1 MGRRLIIA
9 AVLVAL
15 IAAAG
20 SAVASVAVFPQ
31 VTCNFDQSTFTYT
44 YHVVV
49 PQDTTYSFGSFSV
62 YSHAICWDGTQD
74 LWTFKGAIVNG
85 TDQVWNAGSAEGD
98 LGDTIMWR
106 AFGDQEVTAGPWEG
120 DFQIIAENTAPVMGQ
135 AETAD
140 QVEVSR
146 NIFDIEVPGTLIP
159 EPSSLLALCSMIALA
174 GGLIRRRK

>member
-1 MGRRLIIA
+1 MAHR
-9 AVLVAL
+9 
-15 IAAAG
+15 
-20 SAVASVAVFPQ
+20 
-31 VTCNFDQSTFTYT
+31 
-44 YHVVV
+44 
-49 PQDTTYSFGSFSV
+49 
-62 YSHAICWDGTQD
+62 
-74 LWTFKGAIVNG
+74 
-85 TDQVWNAGSAEGD
+85 NAGSAEGD